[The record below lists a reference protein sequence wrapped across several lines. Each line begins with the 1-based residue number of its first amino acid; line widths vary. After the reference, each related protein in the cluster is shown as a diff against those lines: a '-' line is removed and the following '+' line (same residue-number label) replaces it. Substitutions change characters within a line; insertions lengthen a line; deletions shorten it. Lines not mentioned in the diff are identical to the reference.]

1 MMPFFYPSP
10 RVSQLDASILD
21 TELVNLLK
29 EQLVSVFQL
38 KSNEKWSY
46 NQNPEFYDLCLNLIV
61 FRLTIWRTGTSYG
74 LLLQNLKLS
83 NYKNGRPI
91 SYFKKTILG
100 GLIVGSYLYNRLQS
114 YMYSENNLADIE
126 YDEQGSLQRIKRL
139 LATKGV
145 KVVSFL
151 NDSLKIVN
159 LLNFV
164 LFILNGK
171 FPSLVDR
178 VLGITLTPI
187 VNDLLKYNGDNVN
200 FEFQNRQLVWNVL
213 TEFLVFILP
222 VLQVNKI
229 KKNLVKAFGSIT
241 NKNPNTATTLPTE
254 TSFSNLSVSQ
264 CAICYQKSNI
274 ETSSNNSAT
283 VSSCL
288 ITNPFITNCGHV
300 YCYVCIATRFN
311 ALESSA
317 DSEGC
322 PRCGMKL
329 EWFKPYGMD
338 DKMSEQAIIV
348 AASDSENSDSE
359 DSDSEAPDSEKA
371 TYQPEPSQDDQQ
383 EDSETES
390 ESLSIQE
397 NDEGGEESSFSEEY
411 DYGDSFDDETFEL

>member
-21 TELVNLLK
+21 TELVSLLK
-29 EQLVSVFQL
+29 DQLVSVFQL

-61 FRLTIWRTGTSYG
+61 FRLTIWKTGTSYG

-114 YMYSENNLADIE
+114 YMYSENNLLNTD
-126 YDEQGSLQRIKRL
+126 DEEQSFLQKIKRL

-222 VLQVNKI
+222 VLKVNKI
-229 KKNLVKAFGSIT
+229 KNNLVKAFGSIT
-241 NKNPNTATTLPTE
+241 NKNSVSTASLPSE
-254 TSFSNLSVSQ
+254 TPFSNLSVSQ
-264 CAICYQKSNI
+264 CAICFQKSNI
-274 ETSSNNSAT
+274 ETSGNSSAT

-288 ITNPFITNCGHV
+288 ITNPFVTNCGHI

-311 ALESSA
+311 ALENSA
-317 DSEGC
+317 DNESC

-338 DKMSEQAIIV
+338 DEMCDKAIIV
-348 AASDSENSDSE
+348 AASEDSDSE
-359 DSDSEAPDSEKA
+359 DSIVEVSDSEKSI
-371 TYQPEPSQDDQQ
+371 YQPELSQNDEQ
-383 EDSETES
+383 EGSVTAS
-390 ESLSIQE
+390 ESSSIQE
-397 NDEGGEESSFSEEY
+397 NDQGGDESSFSEEY